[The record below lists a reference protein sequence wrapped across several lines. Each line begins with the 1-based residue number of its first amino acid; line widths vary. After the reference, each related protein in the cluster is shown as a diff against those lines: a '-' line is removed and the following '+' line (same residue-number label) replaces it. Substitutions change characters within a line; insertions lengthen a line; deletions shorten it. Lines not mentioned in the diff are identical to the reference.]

1 MSIKQV
7 KVTHRHALASG
18 KVSIKRLIHGI
29 VEFITNVEDSY
40 ERKSGN
46 SRKYN
51 GKCTLRYKRGGK
63 NNPSIIE
70 VLDKAEGMDAT
81 KLESSMDIGEYNSDG
96 SGRGFVGAG
105 LKDPS
110 AHGEIRIQTLKN
122 KGYSEATFNL
132 SKSLDLDMKFKD
144 TKPNEQQL
152 KDLGISKPSQTGTR
166 ITWIINPGTI
176 KHTPFD
182 DLINEIQNH
191 FMLREILNKNSK
203 TLTLNAIN
211 VNNGYEKVLEF
222 KPPKVINN
230 IFDLKI
236 KNKEIDELNKYF
248 GTNHDVRFVLNEI
261 EESGQPLDEFAR
273 HGITIHGFKQVFELG
288 FLNRND
294 QNTNSLLKRY
304 SGFLKTELFDEALKE
319 FRYTETP
326 TNPEINPDRIFE
338 PSRRQGI
345 KYTHPLVSKIISEPR
360 KKLDKFIK
368 QLENTSN
375 NKSISVNTKMLN
387 KLQDFFA
394 ESMQDLDEV
403 FSDKDRTN
411 IETLTKDKYKVIS
424 FDLFPDEQKNVY
436 VYTHIDTVENIKNKL
451 IIKLNN
457 EDQKYLKIINGLSK
471 FEYDKQFED
480 RIRFKFKIEGIKPK
494 NNITLNFHF
503 EGKEHFLVK
512 QVTINVKDYKN
523 RIFFDD
529 IEFGAKNYTLKKGSK
544 RTIELYA
551 KYPEISE
558 NTITAKLLLENPNDL
573 KVNNQI
579 ITLERYKETNYL
591 YGHINAEALSESG
604 KSRLTAEINEK
615 FASTMLT
622 ISNKNENPNHNFRFD
637 VKDASFGEE
646 RYRWR
651 ENYLEIAGQHKS
663 CKFIFENKKEM
674 HSLGSSP
681 KVHVKLFF
689 AELFADAF
697 AWKYMDT
704 FIDKK
709 KEELNSSMEDPTIAT
724 FEKYNMIRQMYYNQV
739 FKLMFESNSEF
750 LSIAS

>member
-1 MSIKQV
+1 MFDNFLR
-7 KVTHRHALASG
+7 VT
-18 KVSIKRLIHGI
+18 
-29 VEFITNVEDSY
+29 D
-40 ERKSGN
+40 
-46 SRKYN
+46 
-51 GKCTLRYKRGGK
+51 
-63 NNPSIIE
+63 
-70 VLDKAEGMDAT
+70 
-81 KLESSMDIGEYNSDG
+81 
-96 SGRGFVGAG
+96 
-105 LKDPS
+105 
-110 AHGEIRIQTLKN
+110 
-122 KGYSEATFNL
+122 
-132 SKSLDLDMKFKD
+132 
-144 TKPNEQQL
+144 
-152 KDLGISKPSQTGTR
+152 
-166 ITWIINPGTI
+166 
-176 KHTPFD
+176 
-182 DLINEIQNH
+182 
-191 FMLREILNKNSK
+191 
-203 TLTLNAIN
+203 
-211 VNNGYEKVLEF
+211 
-222 KPPKVINN
+222 
-230 IFDLKI
+230 
-236 KNKEIDELNKYF
+236 
-248 GTNHDVRFVLNEI
+248 
-261 EESGQPLDEFAR
+261 
-273 HGITIHGFKQVFELG
+273 
-288 FLNRND
+288 
-294 QNTNSLLKRY
+294 
-304 SGFLKTELFDEALKE
+304 
-319 FRYTETP
+319 
-326 TNPEINPDRIFE
+326 
-338 PSRRQGI
+338 
-345 KYTHPLVSKIISEPR
+345 
-360 KKLDKFIK
+360 
-368 QLENTSN
+368 
-375 NKSISVNTKMLN
+375 
-387 KLQDFFA
+387 
-394 ESMQDLDEV
+394 
-403 FSDKDRTN
+403 
-411 IETLTKDKYKVIS
+411 
-424 FDLFPDEQKNVY
+424 
-436 VYTHIDTVENIKNKL
+436 
-451 IIKLNN
+451 
-457 EDQKYLKIINGLSK
+457 
-471 FEYDKQFED
+471 
-480 RIRFKFKIEGIKPK
+480 
-494 NNITLNFHF
+494 
-503 EGKEHFLVK
+503 EHFLVK

-724 FEKYNMIRQMYYNQV
+724 FEKYNMVRQMYYNQV